1 MATVKLTFEN
11 PINVSAGVG
20 DMIYAVDQSIFDSIG
35 VNNLAGVIDSIP
47 NKFEIMMDDTSGQL
61 LDGNGNLINYGDIS
75 EDDFIMFQKSNQVN
89 VSSLNGYYAQI
100 RLENASSDKVE
111 LFSLGSEVTM
121 SSK

>member
-1 MATVKLTFEN
+1 MAIVKLTFEN

-61 LDGNGNLINYGDIS
+61 LDGNGNLTNYGDIS
-75 EDDFIMFQKSNQVN
+75 EDDFIMFQKNNQVN
-89 VSSLNGYYAQI
+89 VSSLNGYYAQD
-100 RLENASSDKVE
+100 RLENASSNKAE